1 MCMNHKYLIKGIP
14 LLVAVSHHEVKTLL
28 KIMDQT

>member
-14 LLVAVSHHEVKTLL
+14 LVVVSHHEVKTLL